1 MRPGELSQGEKWQPK
16 PGTPH
21 SAERSTRKIHPHGL
35 FVHSPR
41 SPLGHRCDQFTNTT
55 SSRHIALLKWNQNS
69 SAWGGNMWIP
79 NWRKH
84 SRLSPQKLK
93 WCALSPGMRKGW
105 SFWISWNPDKPS
117 TLTTTAWCWADGSN
131 FQSGQRRRQPFSC
144 NTVTPG
150 PILVWGLQSTLP
162 ILAGQSHLTHCMI
175 RI

>member
-1 MRPGELSQGEKWQPK
+1 MRPELSQGEKWQPK

-41 SPLGHRCDQFTNTT
+41 SPLGHRCDQFTNMT

-117 TLTTTAWCWADGSN
+117 AVTITSQCWLSWRLE
-131 FQSGQRRRQPFSC
+131 FLRSGQRRRQLFSC
-144 NTVTPG
+144 NMIMSG
-150 PILVWGLQSTLP
+150 PMPVQRPWCTLP
-162 ILAGQSHLTHCMI
+162 VLDNPTIPTI
-175 RI
+175 